1 MDFYVPAISIEF
13 LRISLDLV
21 RRSAAEHARGVHN
34 RASRKL
40 HESVLLGCLSI
51 AASMD
56 FVKILLDFFLIPSN
70 YIPFRWIS
78 MDFHGFLLNSE

>member
-1 MDFYVPAISIEF
+1 MDFYVAAVSITF
-13 LRISLDLV
+13 LHISLDLV
-21 RRSAAEHARGVHN
+21 RRSAAEHARGVHK

-56 FVKILLDFFLIPSN
+56 FVKILLDFYLIPSN

-78 MDFHGFLLNSE
+78 IDFDGFLLNSE

>member
-1 MDFYVPAISIEF
+1 MDFYVPAISVEF
-13 LRISLDLV
+13 LRVSLDLV

-56 FVKILLDFFLIPSN
+56 FVEILLDFFLIPSN
-70 YIPFRWIS
+70 YTPFR
-78 MDFHGFLLNSE
+78 